1 MFIDWESLCVS
12 RLTTIARASALCLFS
27 ITILGGCTRL
37 AEILEQVKS
46 PETTTIF
53 RPKNDP
59 ALAKSTDEA
68 RKSFKV
74 FKAAVKARKVITP
87 GTFLIK
93 FPVSENGVTEFFW
106 LRVTGIDGDKI
117 SGTFDSDGIDFRK
130 IKEGQTT
137 TAMAEQ
143 INDWQIDDGSTAK
156 GGFSIMVVTKDT
168 IEQINDIDASTPEKE
183 STGKLELLKHWI
195 DLEAEIKTKDKVQ
208 IDDVDRATLGL
219 VKHIERLYKGNHGVD
234 ASIKQVSDI
243 CGLPP
248 EMVQAVNNVCELRKS
263 GASR

>member
-1 MFIDWESLCVS
+1 VS
-12 RLTTIARASALCLFS
+12 RLSTIARASALCLLS
-27 ITILGGCTRL
+27 ITILSGCTRL
-37 AEILEQVKS
+37 TEILEQVKS

-59 ALAKSTDEA
+59 ALAKSTNEA

-74 FKAAVKARKVITP
+74 FKGAVKARKVIAP

-93 FPVSENGVTEFFW
+93 FPVSGNGITEFFW

-117 SGTFDSDGIDFRK
+117 SGTFDSDGIDFPK

-137 TAMAEQ
+137 TVMAEQ

-156 GGFSIMVVTKDT
+156 GGFSIMVVTKGT
-168 IEQINDIDASTPEKE
+168 IEQINDIDASTPERE
-183 STGKLELLKHWI
+183 SAGKLELLKHWK

-208 IDDVDRATLGL
+208 MDEVDRATLGL
-219 VKHIERLYKGNHGVD
+219 IRHIERLYKGNHGVD
-234 ASIKQVSDI
+234 ASTKQVADI

-248 EMVQAVNNVCELRKS
+248 GLVQAATNYDDIRKS
-263 GASR
+263 DFTEKSSSPSGN

>member
-1 MFIDWESLCVS
+1 MSSLFKAAHGITLCFFSV
-12 RLTTIARASALCLFS
+12 ALLC
-27 ITILGGCTRL
+27 GCTRL
-37 AEILEQVKS
+37 AEIINVLS
-46 PETTTIF
+46 APETTTIY

-59 ALAKSTDEA
+59 ELAKATDEA

-74 FKAAVKARKVITP
+74 FKAAVMANKKALP

-106 LRVTGIDGDKI
+106 LRVTRISGNKI
-117 SGTFDSDGIDFRK
+117 SGTFDSDGIDFPR

-137 TAMAEQ
+137 TVMAEQ

-168 IEQINDIDASTPEKE
+168 IDQINDIDASTPERE
-183 STGKLELLKHWI
+183 STSKLELLKHWK

-208 IDDVDRATLGL
+208 MDEVDRATLGL
-219 VKHIERLYKGNHGVD
+219 IRQIERLYKGNHGVD
-234 ASIKQVSDI
+234 ATTKQVADI

-248 EMVQAVNNVCELRKS
+248 ELVQAATNYDDIRKS
-263 GASR
+263 NFTEMNSSPSQN